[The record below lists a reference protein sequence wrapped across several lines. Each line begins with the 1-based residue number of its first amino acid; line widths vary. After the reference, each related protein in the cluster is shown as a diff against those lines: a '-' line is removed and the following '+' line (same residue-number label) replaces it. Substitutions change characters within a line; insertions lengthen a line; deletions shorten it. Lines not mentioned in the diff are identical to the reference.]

1 MFKQTI
7 TLFNYIP
14 SKDTYLTTLL
24 SQCEFQNSFRTIPE
38 EYETSEATSA
48 IALVMAYEDYQGIYV
63 LGSNKKYFKY
73 AKQWNEDTDYFTIQ
87 NNTDFI
93 MLGDYTDMVD
103 INLNDIKNG
112 FDNVFVIN
120 RFKYFI
126 DDLKHFELYV
136 N

>member
-14 SKDTYLTTLL
+14 SKDTSLTTRL

-63 LGSNKKYFKY
+63 LGNNKKYFKDKY
-73 AKQWNEDTDYFTIQ
+73 IY
-87 NNTDFI
+87 
-93 MLGDYTDMVD
+93 
-103 INLNDIKNG
+103 
-112 FDNVFVIN
+112 VFN
-120 RFKYFI
+120 WCY
-126 DDLKHFELYV
+126 YW
-136 N
+136 